1 MLFESQAKAD
11 NFIKFNHE
19 EILIC
24 NGKAPERSYYCS
36 FCGGWHVTSCKSAE
50 IGSHI
55 DNRDQSI
62 MKKLD
67 SRRNS
72 KEELQKIVVKIANL
86 IGTRKHMMYFCESD
100 LCEKTLSECRD
111 LLETMRNY
119 SDFLPKYFEA
129 KGKIDKFE
137 KDLDAIRL
145 AAAMS
150 QEEREHTLSIE
161 NPTNEEAVLQ
171 EKIRGVQLVENF
183 NAVRDSIEK
192 VIEDR
197 EYEKANEMIDSFK
210 KEKCKTEKDSPFN
223 GVKGEL
229 ARRMNIL
236 VKKINVCVDRER
248 RLERKKRMQ
257 EENNRDKKVSEE
269 NRRMML
275 EILQRIDAAKAAL
288 GSREIGK
295 CEDYIEVIYYLL
307 EQLPIKDENYLILKA
322 HTDFLTAEVGK
333 ITRGVAA

>member
-1 MLFESQAKAD
+1 M
-11 NFIKFNHE
+11 
-19 EILIC
+19 
-24 NGKAPERSYYCS
+24 
-36 FCGGWHVTSCKSAE
+36 TSCKSVE

-150 QEEREHTLSIE
+150 QEERGHVLSIE

-171 EKIRGVQLVENF
+171 EKIHGVQLVEIF
-183 NAVRDSIEK
+183 NVVKDSIEK
-192 VIEDR
+192 VIAEG
-197 EYEKANEMIDSFK
+197 EYEKANEMIASFK

-229 ARRMNIL
+229 ARRMNSL

-257 EENNRDKKVSEE
+257 EENNRDQKVSEE

-288 GSREIGK
+288 GSKEIGK
-295 CEDYIEVIYYLL
+295 CEDDIEVILYLL

-322 HTDFLTAEVGK
+322 HTDLLTAEVGK